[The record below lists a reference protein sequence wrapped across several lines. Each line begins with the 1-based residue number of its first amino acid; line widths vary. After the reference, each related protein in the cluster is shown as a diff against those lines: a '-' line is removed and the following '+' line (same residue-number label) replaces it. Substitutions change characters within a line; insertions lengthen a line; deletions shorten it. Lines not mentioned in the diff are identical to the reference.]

1 VWLAIP
7 SYAIRLSGRLE
18 VLPVDALF
26 RFSTAIGAVVVDAV
40 QLVIVLVIARG
51 LSFRETFALR
61 RPPSWSRAAAIGAVT
76 IVLAYAVAY
85 VEEQLFPGL
94 LREQGIPVYWDGT
107 RAAAWAANLFAIAV
121 FAPLFE
127 ESLFRGLGFS
137 LLAPLGVPVAVV
149 VTAVMFTLAHGV
161 IADFPVILV
170 TGLGLGY
177 LRATTGSIFPC
188 IAFHMSFNGLGMI
201 ASALAAVH

>member
-1 VWLAIP
+1 MWLAIP
-7 SYAIRLSGRLE
+7 SYALRLSGKLD

-26 RFSTAIGAVVVDAV
+26 RYSTAIGAMVVDAI
-40 QLVIVLVIARG
+40 QLVMVVVISRG

-61 RPPSWSRAAAIGAVT
+61 RPPSWGRAAAIGVVT

-85 VEEQLFPGL
+85 VEERLFPDL
-94 LREQGIPVYWDGT
+94 IREQGIPVYWDGA
-107 RAAAWAANLFAIAV
+107 RELAWFANLFAIAV

-127 ESLFRGLGFS
+127 ESLFRGLGFA
-137 LLAPLGVPVAVV
+137 LLAPFGVPATVL
-149 VTAVMFTLAHGV
+149 VTALLFTLAHGV

-188 IAFHMSFNGLGMI
+188 LAFHMSFNGLGMI
-201 ASALAAVH
+201 ASAIAAGH